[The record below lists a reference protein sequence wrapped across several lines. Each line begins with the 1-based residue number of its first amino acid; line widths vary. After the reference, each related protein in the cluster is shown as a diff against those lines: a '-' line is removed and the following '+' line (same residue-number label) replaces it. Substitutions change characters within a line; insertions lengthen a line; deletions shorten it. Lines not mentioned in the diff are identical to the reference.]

1 MSDLGVIV
9 IQIDSFNRHFL
20 RNCGNG
26 WIETPNLD
34 RHYLTRSVAKRGPL
48 RRRVLGGAHRHVAR
62 AHSVVWP
69 LLCTQGIAGCATAR

>member
-9 IQIDSFNRHFL
+9 IQIDSFNRHFF

-34 RHYLTRSVAKRGPL
+34 RHYLARSVAKRGPL
-48 RRRVLGGAHRHVAR
+48 
-62 AHSVVWP
+62 
-69 LLCTQGIAGCATAR
+69 